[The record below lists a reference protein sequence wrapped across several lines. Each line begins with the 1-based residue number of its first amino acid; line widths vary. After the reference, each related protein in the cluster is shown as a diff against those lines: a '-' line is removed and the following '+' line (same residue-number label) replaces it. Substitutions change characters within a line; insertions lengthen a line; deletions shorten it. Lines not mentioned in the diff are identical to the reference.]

1 MYLISLTYIRPV
13 EEVDRFLDEHRQ
25 YLKKQYEA
33 GSFLLSGRK
42 EPRTGGVI
50 ISGLKDPEELERI
63 LNEDPFRKNGVAE
76 YEVIRFTASMT
87 SPELQFLKE

>member
-1 MYLISLTYIRPV
+1 M
-13 EEVDRFLDEHRQ
+13 DRFLDEHRK

-42 EPRTGGVI
+42 EPGTGGVI
-50 ISGLKDPEELERI
+50 ISGLKDQEELERI

-76 YEVIRFTASMT
+76 YEVIRFNASMT
-87 SPELQFLKE
+87 SPELEFLKE